1 MAEVYNNGALSQGS
15 AILAR
20 NYRERK
26 ATNFHGRALF
36 VYKYLALRRDY
47 RQHPAHMTSTD
58 EAPPNY
64 RLSLPP
70 GVLSRNLW
78 LIVDYLDD
86 RPSIS
91 LTGVIANADGD
102 VSTPPS
108 GRGVVVRDLRDFDAR
123 RRFGAFGRTFVELER
138 LRQSRSKE
146 EANRTSTEK
155 FVRMYNV
162 TLHAVKLTK
171 FRYISVNG

>member
-1 MAEVYNNGALSQGS
+1 
-15 AILAR
+15 
-20 NYRERK
+20 
-26 ATNFHGRALF
+26 
-36 VYKYLALRRDY
+36 
-47 RQHPAHMTSTD
+47 MTSTD

-70 GVLSRNLW
+70 GTLSGRSVLIL
-78 LIVDYLDD
+78 DYLDE

-108 GRGVVVRDLRDFDAR
+108 GRGVGVRDLRDFDAR

-146 EANRTSTEK
+146 EATRTSAEK

-162 TLHAVKLTK
+162 RLSYEK
-171 FRYISVNG
+171 S

>member
-1 MAEVYNNGALSQGS
+1 MKHPQIIAYLYHQVH
-15 AILAR
+15 
-20 NYRERK
+20 YRE
-26 ATNFHGRALF
+26 
-36 VYKYLALRRDY
+36 
-47 RQHPAHMTSTD
+47 
-58 EAPPNY
+58 
-64 RLSLPP
+64 
-70 GVLSRNLW
+70 NLW

-108 GRGVVVRDLRDFDAR
+108 GRGVVVRDLHDFDAR

-138 LRQSRSKE
+138 LRRSRSKE

-162 TLHAVKLTK
+162 TLHAIDQADEIQVYL
-171 FRYISVNG
+171 S